1 MIKKHAQFTL
11 KLAIVGLMF
20 FQAGTQFGFSQEKE
34 SKEFTVSGNIKGIDL
49 PYMFID
55 YTGENGDRV
64 WDTLHLKKN
73 KFSYIAKI
81 SDTKTIAI
89 WPFLARKRKEGDY
102 RKQKRVEFLAKPG
115 EHIVFKGEAAT
126 SFNAYPTGTA
136 LSNDLN
142 KYNGLL
148 KPLEKESAAL
158 STKMYTLERGSQE
171 FKSTYE
177 EVQKVGKK
185 MKEITMQ
192 FITDNPNSEVSAYL
206 LVDLVGGKSIQD
218 DEATALFKA
227 LNIDLK
233 TSPFYVQVNTRL
245 EGSKATEPGSK
256 APSLVTTSTLNGE
269 EFNLESLQGK
279 YVLLDFWGTWC
290 GPCVA
295 EMPKVKEYKEKYKD
309 QLVIVAV
316 NSGDTKEQ
324 IEKFI
329 TPKGYNWMQLISK
342 KEGESDFV
350 SKFNVNGFP
359 TKFVIDPNGIILH
372 RFVGNAEESFDKL
385 DELLKK

>member
-1 MIKKHAQFTL
+1 MIKKNIPITF
-11 KLAIVGLMF
+11 KLAIISLML
-20 FQAGTQFGFSQEKE
+20 FQASTQLGFAQVNE
-34 SKEFTVSGNIKGIDL
+34 SKEFTVSGNIKGINL

-81 SDTKTIAI
+81 SDTKRIAI

-102 RKQKRVEFLAKPG
+102 RKQVRIEFLAKPG
-115 EHIVFKGEAAT
+115 EHIVFKGEAAKG
-126 SFNAYPTGTA
+126 FNAYPTGTI

-142 KYNGLL
+142 NYNALL
-148 KPLEKESAAL
+148 RPLEKESTTI
-158 STKMYTLERGSQE
+158 STKMYTLDKGSQE

-177 EVQKVGKK
+177 ELQKIGKK
-185 MKEITMQ
+185 MKETTVQ
-192 FITDNPNSEVSAYL
+192 FIQYNPKSEVSAYL
-206 LVDLVGGKSIQD
+206 LLGLVSSKSIQD
-218 DEATALFKA
+218 DKAISLFNT
-227 LNIDLK
+227 LNNELK
-233 TSPFYVQVNTRL
+233 TSPFYQQVNTRL
-245 EGSKATEPGSK
+245 EGSKATKPGSK
-256 APSLVTTSTLNGE
+256 VPSLITNSTLNGE

-309 QLVIVAV
+309 QLVVVAI

-324 IEKFI
+324 IKKFI
-329 TPKGYNWMQLISK
+329 TPKGYDWIQLISK
-342 KEGESDFV
+342 RKGESDFV

-359 TKFVIDPNGIILH
+359 TKFIVDPNGIILH

-385 DELLKK
+385 DELLKN